1 MRFFSSL
8 SSEQKVAIGLL
19 QFGTFLEY
27 FDLLLYVHMGVILN
41 ELFFPKTDP
50 HTTALLG
57 AFAFCSTFVARPFG
71 SLIFGYIGDNVG
83 RKTTVIITTLLMATS
98 CMVMANLPTYS
109 RIGITAAWLVT
120 LCRILQGLSSMGE
133 IVGAEI
139 YLTETIK
146 SSLKYPAVASLRIT
160 TEVGGMA
167 ALFIAT
173 LVISYGFNWR
183 LAFWVGALIA
193 IVGSA
198 ARTRLRE
205 TPDFVDMK
213 RRVKSA
219 LADAESHGLKKA
231 AEILIKTNPKLK
243 EKTDKT
249 TLWAYFLIECTGP
262 LCFFLTFVYMT
273 NVLKNSL
280 GYTNEHIIQQNFIV
294 SIFGASTCALFAY
307 LSAKIHPLTLVKTRL
322 YIFTPF
328 ILLYPYIL
336 VNHLTP
342 STSLFLQAFGWFFCP
357 TALPALPILYSY
369 FPVFRRFTY
378 SSLIYALTRAFM
390 HIILSFGLI
399 YLTGFFGH
407 WGILVIALPVL
418 SGFTWGI
425 RHFERLELQN
435 PHSDYSQDTSPGY
448 VETLVNE
455 TRTGT

>member
-1 MRFFSSL
+1 MLCFFSHL
-8 SSEQKVAIGLL
+8 NRDQKVAVGLL

-50 HTTALLG
+50 QTAALLG

-83 RKTTVIITTLLMATS
+83 RKTTVILTTMLMSVSCIT
-98 CMVMANLPTYS
+98 MANLPTYS
-109 RIGITAAWLVT
+109 QIGITAAWLVT
-120 LCRILQGLSSMGE
+120 LCRVMQGLSSMGE

-146 SSLKYPAVASLRIT
+146 SSMKYPAVASLRVT
-160 TEVGGMA
+160 TEIGGMF

-173 LVISYGFNWR
+173 LVMTYGFNWR
-183 LAFWVGALIA
+183 LAFWIGAFIA
-193 IVGSA
+193 LVGSA
-198 ARTRLRE
+198 ARTQLRE

-219 LADAESHGLKKA
+219 VEDAENIGLKRA
-231 AEILIKTNPKLK
+231 AELLMKTNAAMK
-243 EKTDKT
+243 EKTAKT

-273 NVLKNSL
+273 GVLKNTL
-280 GYTNEHIIQQNFIV
+280 NYAPEHIIQQNFIV
-294 SIFGASTCALFAY
+294 SAFGAATCALFAC
-307 LSAKIHPLTLVKTRL
+307 LSAKIHPFKLVKARL
-322 YIFTPF
+322 YIFVPF
-328 ILLYPYIL
+328 ILIYPYVL

-342 STSLFLQAFGWFFCP
+342 ATSFFLQAFGWFFCP

-390 HIILSFGLI
+390 HIVMSFGLI
-399 YLTGFFGH
+399 YLTGFLGH
-407 WGILVIALPVL
+407 WGILVIAIPVL
-418 SGFTWGI
+418 AGFTWGI
-425 RHFERLELQN
+425 RYFEKQEQDN
-435 PHSDYSQDTSPGY
+435 PNSDYSQSLAKHSSDEQG
-448 VETLVNE
+448 V
-455 TRTGT
+455 RTGTF